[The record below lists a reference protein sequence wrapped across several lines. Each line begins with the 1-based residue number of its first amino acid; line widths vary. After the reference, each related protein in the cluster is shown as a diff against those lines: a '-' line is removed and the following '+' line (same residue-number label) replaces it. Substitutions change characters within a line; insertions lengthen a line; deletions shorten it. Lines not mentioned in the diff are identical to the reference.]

1 MQVSLFSEFSI
12 KSCSII
18 ETYDYPRLNSKPQS
32 QSMTLKDRVIP
43 PKWEEFNVQYNL
55 NHSHWN
61 PSNHNKETQINS
73 WQMETK

>member
-18 ETYDYPRLNSKPQS
+18 ETYDYPI
-32 QSMTLKDRVIP
+32 LKASILEYDV
-43 PKWEEFNVQYNL
+43 KGSSNWEEFNVQYNL